1 MSKGLKLSEIL
12 VTVIVSVVFAVI
24 YNLWWFVYNGV
35 QATGLH
41 LEQLNKRGSVHG
53 SDSSVIQLFQ
63 NQVLLYVEFAAG
75 AGETIIMGRFD
86 IPTIVYAFIQ
96 GLACELVFAIFK
108 YQSRSVMVAMLAGFC
123 TAIAA
128 FPIDYFY
135 GYLNEVAGWNLTL
148 FIVFRLIS
156 GAELP
161 GVLSYL
167 LVKALDKTGVTKLFR
182 PAAKEDYDNL

>member
-1 MSKGLKLSEIL
+1 
-12 VTVIVSVVFAVI
+12 
-24 YNLWWFVYNGV
+24 
-35 QATGLH
+35 
-41 LEQLNKRGSVHG
+41 
-53 SDSSVIQLFQ
+53 
-63 NQVLLYVEFAAG
+63 
-75 AGETIIMGRFD
+75 MGRFD

-123 TAIAA
+123 TAVAA

-156 GAELP
+156 GAVMRCPDL
-161 GVLSYL
+161 
-167 LVKALDKTGVTKLFR
+167 TF
-182 PAAKEDYDNL
+182 